1 MTQITANG
9 ISIEYDTF
17 GSEQHEPLLLV
28 MGLGAQMTLWRAEFC
43 GLLAD
48 RGHYVIRF
56 DNRDCGL
63 SEKFAHLGVPDVVQL
78 RMQLLAGEP
87 AEAPYDLGDMAA
99 DAFGLLDA
107 LDIES
112 AHVCGASMGG
122 MIVQS
127 MALGAPR
134 RVRSLTSIMS
144 STGNPELPP
153 STEEAMAALM
163 SPAATNREEAIERT
177 LRVSGIIGSPAY
189 RPVAAEAALRAGAA
203 YDRCFYPAGVA
214 RQMAAVV
221 GGGNRKPALMELTLP
236 ALVIHGEADPLVPV
250 AAALDTQEALA
261 GSRLLTFEGMGHD
274 LPEPLW
280 DDIVTGISE
289 LTQRH

>member
-1 MTQITANG
+1 MPGRQFIHKCRCAHPSFRTGQRLNRNLLKCSPRVEYEYF
-9 ISIEYDTF
+9 IS
-17 GSEQHEPLLLV
+17 
-28 MGLGAQMTLWRAEFC
+28 
-43 GLLAD
+43 AD
-48 RGHYVIRF
+48 G
-56 DNRDCGL
+56 
-63 SEKFAHLGVPDVVQL
+63 
-78 RMQLLAGEP
+78 
-87 AEAPYDLGDMAA
+87 
-99 DAFGLLDA
+99 FGLLDV

-127 MALGAPR
+127 MALDAPQR
-134 RVRSLTSIMS
+134 IRSLTSIMS

-163 SPAATNREEAIERT
+163 SPAATNRQEAIERN
-177 LRVSGIIGSPAY
+177 LRVSEVIGSPAY
-189 RPVAAEAALRAGAA
+189 RPVKADAILRAGAA
-203 YDRCFYPAGVA
+203 YDRSFYPEGVA

-221 GGGNRKPALMELTLP
+221 AAGNRKPGLKELTLP

-250 AAALDTQEALA
+250 AAALDTHEALK

-280 DDIVTGISE
+280 DEIVTGITE
-289 LTQRH
+289 LTQAD